1 MKKLFHLLSLCTV
14 SAALLVSSGCVQN
27 QSRTTGHYTV
37 PRAPYIGSKEW
48 LTWVDNKVD
57 TRYANG
63 NRPEPGT
70 PEWYA
75 VVDHV
80 VFSDTS
86 RDYYRNVYS
95 REYNQDYQRYYR
107 TGQGPTRRYNYASN
121 TSGDYGYRGYSSN
134 SGYKLGT
141 LQWREAVTNVIL
153 TGKVPPPPPRSDPWD
168 TPLTTTSDR

>member
-1 MKKLFHLLSLCTV
+1 MKNLPQILSLCAV
-14 SAALLVSSGCVQN
+14 SAALLVSSGCVQD
-27 QSRTTGHYTV
+27 QYRTNPNARYTV
-37 PRAPYIGSKEW
+37 PRSPYVGSTEW

-70 PEWYA
+70 QEWYA

-80 VFSDTS
+80 VFSDHS
-86 RDYYRNVYS
+86 RDYYRNAYRNQYS
-95 REYNQDYQRYYR
+95 GSDYQGYAR
-107 TGQGPTRRYNYASN
+107 TQDGTTRRYNYA
-121 TSGDYGYRGYSSN
+121 GG

-141 LQWREAVTNVIL
+141 LEWRRAVTNVIL